1 MKKMHLDT
9 EKDIF
14 EQEKILLDDEN
25 NFCNLVAKKYLSK
38 EIVITPM
45 FSVPLL
51 HIKMT
56 NWESKKKRLLELFDE
71 SKKWLVNRDSV
82 STTYELGRHRQNKSK
97 EQILER
103 LHWEK
108 QFSNVVDKIFYEER
122 KIIYECF
129 GNPENFP
136 DKIAEIN
143 YAWFQEQK
151 KGMFHAPHTHGNAP
165 NGLGSVC
172 FIQFDEKI
180 HTPTQFISP
189 FSNNLEYNFAETYA
203 EKNIS
208 SGSLIV
214 FPSNIFHYTLP
225 SQDEKSRIIIS
236 LNMTV

>member
-1 MKKMHLDT
+1 MKEVYFDK
-9 EKDIF
+9 EK
-14 EQEKILLDDEN
+14 KLLDDES
-25 NFCNLVAKKYLSK
+25 NFCNLVAEKYLNK
-38 EIVITPM
+38 EIIIKPM

-51 HIKMT
+51 HIKMS
-56 NWESKKKRLLELFDE
+56 NWEIKKKKLLELFDE
-71 SKKWLVNRDSV
+71 SKEWLVNRDSV
-82 STTYELGRHRQNKSK
+82 FTTYELERHRKNKSQ
-97 EQILER
+97 EQILQRQE
-103 LHWEK
+103 WEK
-108 QFSNVVDKIFYEER
+108 QFANIIDQIFYEER

-136 DKIAEIN
+136 NKMAEIN

-165 NGLGSVC
+165 SSLGSVC
-172 FIQFDEKI
+172 FIEFDERV
-180 HTPTQFISP
+180 HTPTEFICP
-189 FSNNLEYNFAETYA
+189 FLNNLEYNRKEVYV

-225 SQDEKSRIIIS
+225 SQDEKSRIIVS